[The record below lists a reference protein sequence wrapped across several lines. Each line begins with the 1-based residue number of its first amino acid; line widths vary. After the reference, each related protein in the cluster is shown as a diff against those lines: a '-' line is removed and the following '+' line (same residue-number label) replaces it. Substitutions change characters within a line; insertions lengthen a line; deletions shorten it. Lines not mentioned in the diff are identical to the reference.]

1 MSHLCRLPLEGVS
14 AKWLNF
20 SPIIAHNPPHNFQPF
35 CPNPRKPEC
44 KYILRKAACYF
55 HSFRSTIAPI
65 CLYSWTSTSEA
76 TNLIPGPLHWG
87 NIPWLHFV
95 QLQQWQPWPLAFRS
109 TQHSI
114 FANSCELP
122 LRPRCCCN
130 TGRTSLSMT
139 TQSSTFSPSSSGI
152 GSD

>member
-35 CPNPRKPEC
+35 CPNPRKPGC

-87 NIPWLHFV
+87 NIPWLHLVKTFCPTAAV
-95 QLQQWQPWPLAFRS
+95 AAVAFGIPLNPTFNICKFMQTAPQGQMLLQYR
-109 TQHSI
+109 
-114 FANSCELP
+114 
-122 LRPRCCCN
+122 
-130 TGRTSLSMT
+130 
-139 TQSSTFSPSSSGI
+139 
-152 GSD
+152 